1 MSNEKQNLTIKQRY
15 QNLND
20 KRKREVRN
28 LFLAK
33 FEYQYSSFYPK
44 LNADNFKT
52 VEREYLEGIL

>member
-1 MSNEKQNLTIKQRY
+1 MSNKKQNLTIKQRY

-44 LNADNFKT
+44 LNTDNFKT
-52 VEREYLEGIL
+52 VEREYLEEIL